1 MTAIEMAAILLFF
14 VHRVLWIQREPDL
27 SRARSR
33 CSSR

>member
-1 MTAIEMAAILLFF
+1 MTLAEMAVALILFWLRT
-14 VHRVLWIQREPDL
+14 VWIQREPDL

>member
-1 MTAIEMAAILLFF
+1 MTLAEMAVALFLF
-14 VHRVLWIQREPDL
+14 SLRTLWVQREPDL

>member
-1 MTAIEMAAILLFF
+1 MTLAEMAVTLMLFSLRTAW
-14 VHRVLWIQREPDL
+14 VQRTVDL